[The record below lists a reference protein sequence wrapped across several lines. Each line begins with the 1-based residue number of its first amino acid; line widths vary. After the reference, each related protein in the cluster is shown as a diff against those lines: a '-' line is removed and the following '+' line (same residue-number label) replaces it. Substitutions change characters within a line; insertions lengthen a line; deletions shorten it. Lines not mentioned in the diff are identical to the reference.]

1 MATALRKV
9 QWELML
15 PHEMEAAL
23 RDCPTALVPL
33 GTLEWHG
40 VQNALGLDALKA
52 HALCVRAAQAGGGV
66 VLPPLYGGVGGVD
79 QPYTVVMEQEPTL
92 ISRLLEPWLVSL
104 CMELKR
110 LGFRAIIL
118 FTGHY
123 GASQQMAVRETAVRQ
138 AQRLDLPIL
147 GTPEYFLALDAGY
160 VGDHGGVFETSL
172 MLELMPEL
180 VELDRLEGQPPYQ
193 GIGGGDAKRQSS
205 RELGQRFSDV
215 ICARLARLARRMP
228 TWDAGQRQA
237 FLRAEQAMVSLQL
250 ELAGRSG
257 NEWAAWRQVTH
268 FTPYGELLAAERF
281 ADIEAL
287 VRSFPAQG

>member
-1 MATALRKV
+1 MTTELRKV
-9 QWELML
+9 QWERML
-15 PHEMEAAL
+15 PHEMEEALAA
-23 RDCPTALVPL
+23 CPTAFVPL

-79 QPYTVVMEQEPTL
+79 QPYTVVMEAEPTL
-92 ISRLLEPWLVSL
+92 VSRLLEPWLVSL

-110 LGFRAIIL
+110 IGFRAIV
-118 FTGHY
+118 FCTGHY
-123 GASQQMAVRETAVRQ
+123 GASQQMVVRETAVRQ

-160 VGDHGGVFETSL
+160 VGDHGGTFETSL

-180 VELDRLEGQPPYQ
+180 VDLDRLQGEPPYQ
-193 GIGGGDAKRQSS
+193 GIGGGDAKRQST
-205 RELGQRFSDV
+205 RELGQRFCAV
-215 ICARLARLARRMP
+215 ICGRLARLAGRMP
-228 TWDAGQRQA
+228 AWDAAQRQA
-237 FLRAEQAMVSLQL
+237 FLRAEQALVSLQL
-250 ELAGRSG
+250 ELAGRTGS
-257 NEWAAWRQVTH
+257 EWAAWRQVTH
-268 FTPYGELLAAERF
+268 FAPYGQLLAAERF

-287 VRSFPAQG
+287 VRAFPTSG

>member
-1 MATALRKV
+1 MTSAPRQV

-15 PHEMEAAL
+15 PHEMEAAQ

-79 QPYTVVMEQEPTL
+79 QPHTVVMEPEPTL
-92 ISRLLEPWLVSL
+92 VSRLLEPWLVSL

-110 LGFRAIIL
+110 LGFRAIVL

-123 GASQQMAVRETAVRQ
+123 GASQQMVVRETAVRQ
-138 AQRLDLPIL
+138 MQRLDLPIL

-172 MLELMPEL
+172 MLELMPERVDL
-180 VELDRLEGQPPYQ
+180 ERLQGEPPYQ
-193 GIGGGDAKRQSS
+193 GIGGGDAKRQST
-205 RELGQRFSDV
+205 RELGRRFCDV

-228 TWDAGQRQA
+228 AWDASQRQA

-257 NEWAAWRQVTH
+257 NEWTAWRQVTH
-268 FTPYGELLAAERF
+268 FAPYGELLAAERF

-287 VRSFPAQG
+287 VRSFPLV